1 MMIRTPTASF
11 ESEPQLNFAPFGSV
25 LPRVRL
31 ASLSLIRE
39 QRKREREGLRAK
51 REV

>member
-1 MMIRTPTASF
+1 MMIRTATASF

-31 ASLSLIRE
+31 ASLIRE